1 MLIPN
6 QNHAYHV
13 TLLAISVETNPK
25 FAHPAY
31 RLHQTLN
38 ILTRL
43 PPLACL
49 HAHRI
54 HIYKQIP
61 VSYVIL

>member
-1 MLIPN
+1 MLIRN
-6 QNHAYHV
+6 QNHACHV
-13 TLLAISVETNPK
+13 TLLAINAEINPK

-43 PPLACL
+43 RPLACL

-54 HIYKQIP
+54 HSCKQIP